1 MKILR
6 VNAFTLYE
14 LLITVIIVGIVLAF
28 GIPNLSEFMKNS
40 RLTSVA
46 NDLLSTFHLA
56 RSEAARSKTNLTIC
70 ASANSMS
77 TTANCSGTFNDGW
90 IIFTDMNGDLSR
102 GGDGE
107 NILRAHPGAPEGI
120 TITTNAGANYFAFAD
135 TGLGRGNVG
144 GAPSMQTVMICDG
157 RGVEVAAGG
166 RATARRL
173 IATAI
178 GRATIIS
185 DYQMILASG
194 GACP

>member
-1 MKILR
+1 MNVAR
-6 VNAFTLYE
+6 VNGFTLYE
-14 LLITVIIVGIVLAF
+14 LLITVIIIGIVLAY
-28 GIPNLSEFMKNS
+28 GIPNLSEFTKNS

-46 NDLLSTFHLA
+46 NDLLSTFHLG
-56 RSEAARSKTNLTIC
+56 RSEAARSKTNITIC
-70 ASANSMS
+70 ASTNAMS
-77 TTANCSGTFNDGW
+77 AAANCSGTFNDGW
-90 IIFTDMNGDLSR
+90 IVFIDINGDLSR

-107 NILRAHPGAPEGI
+107 NVLRAHPGAPEGV
-120 TITTNAGANYFAFAD
+120 TITTNGGANYFAFAG

-144 GAPSMQTVMICDG
+144 GSPSMQTAMICDG
-157 RGVEVAAGG
+157 RGIETAPGG

-185 DYQMILASG
+185 DHQMILASG